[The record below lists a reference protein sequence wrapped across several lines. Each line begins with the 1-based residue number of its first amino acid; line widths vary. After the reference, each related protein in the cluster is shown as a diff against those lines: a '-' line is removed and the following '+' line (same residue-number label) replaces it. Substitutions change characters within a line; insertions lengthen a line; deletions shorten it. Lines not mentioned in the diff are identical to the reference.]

1 MTPHS
6 VAMTCGLRVLIADD
20 HAIVCEGLKQIIK
33 MQNITTF
40 NIATTASDG
49 SRLFT
54 VENAKNHGGL
64 SKLP

>member
-1 MTPHS
+1 
-6 VAMTCGLRVLIADD
+6 VVQ
-20 HAIVCEGLKQIIK
+20 GLKQIIK